1 MQIKLPI
8 APFCLELLREQHY
21 RTFDE
26 TFTEPGTISQRT
38 YLFPAPSRAQGE
50 LIVAFMRK
58 ANIRAIALPLEDET
72 CLTLGKT
79 YTNRGQCAPVIY
91 LTGNLIKYLLE
102 LRRQGISDNDI
113 LRNYGFVML
122 KTSGGACRLPAY
134 EEEYRKALKAI
145 GLENFV
151 VELIDIGFTKK
162 PGPPRTGF
170 VTDRPFYM
178 RLFLAIM
185 IGDILNDA
193 ERHIRPYEVNAGQ
206 TDQVMTRI
214 KQMVGDSYQDKSD
227 RDLAKAL
234 KKARRMLESVP
245 VDLAQPRPK
254 VRVIGEF
261 YVASTEGHCTGDMF
275 RWLESQGAEV
285 QVRTVTIYLLHK
297 IWRKIWMAE
306 KLFWA
311 QKKRSAADWKRFLV
325 SAVRWRLLYH
335 SLTRKYRRYTRL
347 LGGYAYPLPSMAA
360 MLKLTRELYHPAL
373 FSGEGFMEIAEHIQA
388 VRHDEAD
395 MVLSLKPFT
404 CMPSVC
410 SDAVQAKV
418 EQQESGSVFL
428 ALEMNGDAMANS
440 RSRILLKLSEAKEK
454 IDAKLQGLCSRMGVS
469 PDQLIS
475 RLRHGNL
482 SVKKLRIHPHAQGCT
497 FFTLIKAMDS

>member
-1 MQIKLPI
+1 MPI
-8 APFCLELLREQHY
+8 APFRLASVREKHY
-21 RTFDE
+21 RTFQE

-58 ANIRAIALPLEDET
+58 ANIHSIALPLEDDT

-79 YTNRGQCAPVIY
+79 YTNRGQCAPVVY
-91 LTGNLIKYLLE
+91 LTGNLIKYLLG
-102 LRRQGISDNDI
+102 LRRQGISDDEI

-162 PGPPRTGF
+162 TGPPRTGF
-170 VTDRPFYM
+170 VIDRPFYL

-185 IGDILNDA
+185 VGDILNDA
-193 ERHIRPYEVNAGQ
+193 ERRIRPYEVNAGQ
-206 TDQVMTRI
+206 TDQVMARI
-214 KQMVGDSYQDKSD
+214 KQIVGDSYQDGSD

-234 KKARRMLESVP
+234 KKARRMLEAIP
-245 VDLAQPRPK
+245 VDLAQFRPK

-261 YVASTEGHCTGDMF
+261 YVAATEGHCTGDMF

-297 IWRKIWMAE
+297 IWRKIWMTE

-311 QKKRSAADWKRFLV
+311 RKQRTAADWKRFLT
-325 SAVRWRLLYH
+325 SAVRWRMLYH
-335 SLTRKYRRYTRL
+335 SLTHKYRRYTRL

-360 MLKLTRELYHPAL
+360 MVRLTQTLYHPAL

-418 EQQESGSVFL
+418 EQQEPGSVFL
-428 ALEMNGDAMANS
+428 ALEMNGEAIVNS
-440 RSRILLKLSEAKEK
+440 RSRILLKLSEAREK
-454 IDAKLQGLCSRMGVS
+454 IDARLQRLCGRMRVL

-475 RLRHGNL
+475 RLRNNNL
-482 SVKKLRIHPHAQGCT
+482 SVRKLRIRPHAQGCT
-497 FFTLIKAMDS
+497 FFTLTKEMDS